1 MKRFLKLT
9 AALSLLFAALNG
21 CSVEK
26 LDPPAPY
33 SPVSAVIATSLQAS
47 QAFASV
53 LQARDLLFTSTS
65 LFKNLG
71 DISLNIMATDPTLA
85 SAGTTTPISCADG
98 GSYLYTGATTTG
110 GAYDLTVTFNG
121 CREKRFQYEGSYK
134 ITGGTPTDITVKL
147 GDTSSFN
154 IFYFN
159 SGYTVLIDYLKAQ
172 ASFTMTGSG
181 SATDAVYTIR
191 PTGTITTFD
200 YFLLDTFTM
209 SFVSAV
215 TDYTLSTDAVTRD
228 QTTSISVTGNVTQT
242 SITRGLTISLSGF
255 RVDRVKRYSGGT
267 FYADDTSV
275 SGTALFNYRP
285 NNYCFEGQYAVAT
298 TTPVRTD
305 YASGRT
311 TSGALTING
320 IATAQYNAGGDVDVS
335 LTASAPLNYSR
346 EYLLMKVCDYSG
358 LEENTPPL
366 LGPTGS
372 TTGSTMAVTLTWV
385 DNTGSTSDMDLHVKY
400 YDQTVVSSPTT
411 TETWHIDWH
420 QGKSC
425 SSPAGLAFSDGL
437 DIDGT
442 GSGTCDVGLDFD
454 DTNGYGP
461 EHITSLKLPV
471 GYYIISVNSYSLG
484 DPPATLYLAVHIGD
498 SIFGPYIGT
507 LSDSD
512 GEGESA
518 TSWYRVADVRVNA
531 DGTVDVLAP
540 DASLD
545 PWGTPPH

>member
-1 MKRFLKLT
+1 MRRLLKLT
-9 AALSLLFAALNG
+9 TILLSLFAALNG

-26 LDPPAPY
+26 LDPPPQY
-33 SPVSAVIATSLQAS
+33 SLASAVITTSLEAS

-53 LQARDLLFTSTS
+53 LQARDFLLTSTN

-85 SAGTTTPISCADG
+85 SAGTSTPTSCADG
-98 GSYLYTGATTTG
+98 GSYVYTGATTTTG
-110 GAYDLTVTFNG
+110 EYDLTVTFSG
-121 CREKRFQYEGSYK
+121 CREKRFQYEGSYV
-134 ITGGTPTDITVKL
+134 ISNGTPTNITVAL
-147 GDTSSFN
+147 GSSSSFN
-154 IFYFN
+154 VFYFN

-172 ASFTMTGSG
+172 TSFTMTGSG
-181 SATDAVYTIR
+181 TSTNAAYTIR
-191 PTGTITTFD
+191 PTGSITNFD

-209 SFVSAV
+209 TFTSAV
-215 TDYTLSTDAVTRD
+215 TDYTLSTDPVTFD
-228 QTTSISVTGNVTQT
+228 QTTSISVSGNV
-242 SITRGLTISLSGF
+242 SHSAIVRGLAISFSGF
-255 RVDRVKRYSGGT
+255 RIDRVKRYSGGT
-267 FYADDTSV
+267 YYADDTSL

-298 TTPVRTD
+298 TTPVHAD

-311 TSGALTING
+311 TAGTLTING

-335 LTASAPLNYSR
+335 VTGASALNYSR

-372 TTGSTMAVTLTWV
+372 TVGSTMAVTLTWV

-400 YDQTVVSSPTT
+400 YDSTVVSSPTT

-420 QGKSC
+420 QGQSC
-425 SSPAGLAFSDGL
+425 SDPAGLSFYTGL
-437 DIDGT
+437 DTDN
-442 GSGTCDVGLDFD
+442 SGVCDVGLDFD

-471 GYYIISVNSYSLG
+471 GYYIISVNSYGLG

-507 LSDSD
+507 LSESD
-512 GEGESA
+512 GEGEDTA
-518 TSWYRVADVRVNA
+518 SWYRVADVRVNS

-540 DASLD
+540 NLTLN
-545 PWGTPPH
+545 PWH